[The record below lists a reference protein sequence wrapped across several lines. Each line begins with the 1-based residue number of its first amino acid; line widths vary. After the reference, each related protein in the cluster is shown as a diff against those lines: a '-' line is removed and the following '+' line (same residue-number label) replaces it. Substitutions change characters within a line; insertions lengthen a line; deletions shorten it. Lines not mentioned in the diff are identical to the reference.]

1 MLIHVDIGE
10 GYSRFWFS
18 LEPPALSFEFIK
30 TADKIC
36 NIDLPV
42 RRQDN
47 IMTMAV
53 PPTLPMCH
61 MKMNSSL
68 V

>member
-10 GYSRFWFS
+10 GYSRFWLS
-18 LEPPALSFEFIK
+18 LEPPALSFEVIK

-53 PPTLPMCH
+53 PPPY
-61 MKMNSSL
+61 
-68 V
+68 